1 MVKLKTNLLTLMKTK
16 CQAEF
21 LQKSNYCQKPIL
33 SLPADR
39 FLYYFN
45 IRGHAA
51 FSKDEAMI
59 DEATLQHFILGMIMA
74 LSYPTFRRFKYSYLA
89 LILIHPFVIEGVQF
103 FMPDRT
109 PDPADILVGL
119 VGTLLGFCLV

>member
-1 MVKLKTNLLTLMKTK
+1 VKLKSKFLTLIKIK
-16 CQAEF
+16 CQAKFQQNSTF
-21 LQKSNYCQKPIL
+21 LIKPIL
-33 SLPADR
+33 SLPAGL

-45 IRGHAA
+45 IRGQVVC
-51 FSKDEAMI
+51 SKDETMI

-103 FMPDRT
+103 FMPSRT
-109 PDPADILVGL
+109 PDAADVLVGL